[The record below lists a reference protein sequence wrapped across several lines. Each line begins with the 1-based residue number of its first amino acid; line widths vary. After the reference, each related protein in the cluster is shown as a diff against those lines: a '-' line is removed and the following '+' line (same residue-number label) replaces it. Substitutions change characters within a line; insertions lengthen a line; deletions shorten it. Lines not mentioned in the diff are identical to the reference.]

1 VPSCEG
7 RGRGEEEAREVV
19 VVDVLAGRNGNGCR
33 EVNGQR
39 AFRRPRIGA
48 AAEKATIADD
58 CKHPHLEDAAG
69 PSYVARY
76 VNLKNPA
83 KRTVTPRAHKQK
95 RKQIREIQSAIE
107 TERTLLGSKLI

>member
-1 VPSCEG
+1 VPSER

-48 AAEKATIADD
+48 AAEKAIIADD
-58 CKHPHLEDAAG
+58 CKHPHLPENVAG
-69 PSYVARY
+69 PSYVAG
-76 VNLKNPA
+76 
-83 KRTVTPRAHKQK
+83 VTS
-95 RKQIREIQSAIE
+95 I
-107 TERTLLGSKLI
+107 